1 MSQLKQK
8 RINFLMPKNLINE
21 MMQLIASLN
30 ITQSDFIREAI
41 KKHIERIKKQR
52 LEEELTEGYRAKAK
66 LNLKISKDFKYVD
79 GKNI

>member
-1 MSQLKQK
+1 LKKK
-8 RINFLMPKNLINE
+8 RRKI
-21 MMQLIASLN
+21 
-30 ITQSDFIREAI
+30 IRPGN
-41 KKHIERIKKQR
+41 KRIKKQR

>member
-1 MSQLKQK
+1 
-8 RINFLMPKNLINE
+8 MPKNLINE

>member
-8 RINFLMPKNLINE
+8 RINFLMPKNLLNE
-21 MMQLIASLN
+21 MTQLIASLN

-52 LEEELTEGYRAKAK
+52 LEEELTEGYRAK
-66 LNLKISKDFKYVD
+66 LN
-79 GKNI
+79 